1 MKAGIIGGTGKM
13 GRLFR
18 PVFTRAGYETLV
30 SGRTTPLTAQD
41 LAGTCDIVI
50 VSVPIRETGKVI
62 AEIAPLMEKHQLLCD
77 FTSIKVA
84 PVQAMLA
91 SEAEVVGLHPMF
103 GPTVSSIRGQTI
115 VVCPARASE
124 ETVTRLTGIFT
135 REGAVCTNTT
145 PEEHD
150 RMMAVVQGLT
160 HFVTICM
167 ADAMRRSGCDIRATE
182 PYMSPVY
189 QIELGLVGRLL
200 SQDGALYADIL
211 EKNPYVPE
219 VIDACRAAAEDL
231 SVIVK
236 SGDPAAFEAFFK
248 EDSKHLGAYCG
259 RGQELTDRLI
269 ECMVKK

>member
-13 GRLFR
+13 GRLFA

-30 SGRTTPLTAQD
+30 SGRTTALTARD
-41 LAGTCDIVI
+41 IAEICDIVV
-50 VSVPIRETGKVI
+50 VSVPIRETEKVI
-62 AEIAPLMEKHQLLCD
+62 ETIAPLMEPHQLLCD

-84 PVQAMLA
+84 PVNAMLA
-91 SEAEVVGLHPMF
+91 SNAEVIGLHPMF
-103 GPTVSSIRGQTI
+103 GPTVSSIKGQTI

-124 ETVTRLTGIFT
+124 ATAARLTGIFT
-135 REGAVCTNTT
+135 REGAVCTTTT

-150 RMMAVVQGLT
+150 KMMAVVQGLT

-167 ADAMRRSGCDIRATE
+167 ADAMRRAGCDIKATE

-219 VIDACRAAAEDL
+219 VIDACREAAEKL
-231 SVIVK
+231 AAIVK
-236 SGDPAAFEAFFK
+236 SGDPKAFEAFFK
-248 EDSKHLGAYCG
+248 EDSRHLGDYCG

-269 ECMVKK
+269 ECMVRK